1 MKFSFFPLSVSF
13 LLTFPSL
20 DIQAADIDRLF
31 ASVPQSVMP
40 MLDQSGKLDLLDL
53 YNGGLTSKCENRFG
67 GQTEMISK
75 TASGIELVTSNVGRW
90 QMVVLPVEADTI
102 IMTLH
107 TLDAMGKSTDVR
119 FYDTRWTPQP
129 ETVVTL
135 KVPPFESFWCPPIGL
150 DANQMNVYAN
160 LLREAPISAKWD
172 PSHQTLEFSISTSAL
187 DAGIREQAAK
197 CIYPVKLR
205 FERKEAGWGF
215 VE

>member
-1 MKFSFFPLSVSF
+1 MIGCLECPDTGVEHLAHLLILHLVEILERENGPLLV
-13 LLTFPSL
+13 
-20 DIQAADIDRLF
+20 
-31 ASVPQSVMP
+31 
-40 MLDQSGKLDLLDL
+40 GKLG
-53 YNGGLTSKCENRFG
+53 NG
-67 GQTEMISK
+67 
-75 TASGIELVTSNVGRW
+75 
-90 QMVVLPVEADTI
+90 VLKAKLGSI

-119 FYDTRWTPQP
+119 FYDPRWTPQP

-172 PSHQTLEFSISTSAL
+172 PSHQTLEFSISTSDL